1 MLASAGLFYQHF
13 LGTFP
18 DSVFDSKEGYQAA
31 AKLFAERPEAIYQI
45 LLAIAAVETFNL
57 FKFGPVSDLGFDP
70 FNFKTKYPDQVTMQT
85 KELQN
90 GRLAMLGASGLL
102 LQEYVTGHLF

>member
-1 MLASAGLFYQHF
+1 MLASLGLFVQHF
-13 LGTFP
+13 GGHLPGSAFAST
-18 DSVFDSKEGYQAA
+18 EGYQAA
-31 AKLFAERPEAIYQI
+31 SLFFAERPAGVYQI
-45 LLAIAAVETFNL
+45 LLAIAAIETFYL
-57 FKFGPVSDLGFDP
+57 FKSGPVPDIGFDP
-70 FNFKTKYPDQVTMQT
+70 LNYKSKYPDQELMQV

>member
-1 MLASAGLFYQHF
+1 VIGRKVVGQ
-13 LGTFP
+13 
-18 DSVFDSKEGYQAA
+18 V
-31 AKLFAERPEAIYQI
+31 
-45 LLAIAAVETFNL
+45 AAVETFNL

-70 FNFKTKYPDQVTMQT
+70 FNFKTKYPDQFTMQT